1 MATAS
6 THPLIEP
13 KVGHDR
19 PSAIGRV
26 QLVDVSEPP
35 FVCPAD
41 ILIAGVD
48 IVEAQVSKD
57 GGPSEYG
64 EHATIRREGDG
75 AELELLFRG

>member
-1 MATAS
+1 M
-6 THPLIEP
+6 
-13 KVGHDR
+13 
-19 PSAIGRV
+19 
-26 QLVDVSEPP
+26 DVSEPP